1 MDADILKNFS
11 DAINE
16 IGSFLTDQSYGDEL
30 YYHSSCFDGTFF
42 DTENYTAYL
51 LYLKDHEAEL
61 FPMLRVMSMLTPYV
75 AQHEKDALFMEKPM
89 YDKLNICIQKFA
101 FTFHLSFDPAHDMMA
116 DYISQKQ
123 APAPATQPAVSFAP
137 APAMSTPA
145 YTEAID
151 RQRLASYEQQIAQLK
166 REKDELKAQNDDLAK
181 KNDDLTAQKAK
192 LEEQAEQQAQA
203 EPEQDND
210 RLERLLAKG
219 DACAKVKAE
228 LIMRLLE
235 ATGVHFFTD
244 EEVYGT
250 KLKKNTG
257 ARDRAAELI
266 EFITSKEITK
276 RTAKNHAS
284 DRDIPRT
291 RHAQTLSDIND
302 LLSEMGSNISL

>member
-1 MDADILKNFS
+1 MDADILKKFS
-11 DAINE
+11 SAINE

-89 YDKLNICIQKFA
+89 YDKLNICIQQFA

-123 APAPATQPAVSFAP
+123 APAPATQPVVTFAP

-145 YTEAID
+145 YTEPID

-166 REKDELKAQNDDLAK
+166 REKDEKDDRIAELEK
-181 KNDDLTAQKAK
+181 E
-192 LEEQAEQQAQA
+192 LEEKNRLINES
-203 EPEQDND
+203 PEQEESDVWD
-210 RLERLLAKG
+210 EKGKIKREGHSRVYVLLLK
-219 DACAKVKAE
+219 C
-228 LIMRLLE
+228 LLE
-235 ATGVHFFTD
+235 HSKVDFNNRGNASKAATLVNFITGLNSHLIEYLGYKDID
-244 EEVYGT
+244 EKGHEKTVRAVNKILKDLGSEVNI
-250 KLKKNTG
+250 KLK
-257 ARDRAAELI
+257 D
-266 EFITSKEITK
+266 
-276 RTAKNHAS
+276 
-284 DRDIPRT
+284 
-291 RHAQTLSDIND
+291 Q
-302 LLSEMGSNISL
+302 